1 MTLAEKPS
9 PDTGKVA
16 AEPSEGASWSKN
28 KRIEISVSRNKR
40 MMYLYSVFSGLLL
53 VKNERIRLYFPAG
66 GTNDTKGGIYDK
78 IKLLSFSVKKTSLHK
93 K

>member
-1 MTLAEKPS
+1 MNRIGSVSCPRLS
-9 PDTGKVA
+9 GKV
-16 AEPSEGASWSKN
+16 STVRLTKGA
-28 KRIEISVSRNKR
+28 SVSRNKR

-66 GTNDTKGGIYDK
+66 GTNDTKDGIYDK